1 MASASGGGVVAVNIG
16 GRGCGPAAVGVDC
29 MVTRILMKKVTVSVF
44 VRREHLPPLVVL
56 AAEIPLCV
64 GAGESRWTLRACAR
78 GDDVDVDLVMS

>member
-1 MASASGGGVVAVNIG
+1 MVMAG
-16 GRGCGPAAVGVDC
+16 
-29 MVTRILMKKVTVSVF
+29 VF

-78 GDDVDVDLVMS
+78 VEDVDVDRGML